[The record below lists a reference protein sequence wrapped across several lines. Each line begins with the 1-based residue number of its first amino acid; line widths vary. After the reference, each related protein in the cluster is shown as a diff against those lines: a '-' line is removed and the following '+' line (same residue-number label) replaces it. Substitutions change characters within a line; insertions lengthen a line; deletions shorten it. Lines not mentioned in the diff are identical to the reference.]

1 MPWKGEP
8 STGKEEPLQR
18 WEEPLQRWEE
28 PLQRWEEPLQRW
40 EATAMD
46 PVKVQ
51 PHSVLNSDAKTS
63 KAEDVDKVVDFSS
76 SVRI

>member
-1 MPWKGEP
+1 
-8 STGKEEPLQR
+8 
-18 WEEPLQRWEE
+18 
-28 PLQRWEEPLQRW
+28 
-40 EATAMD
+40 MD